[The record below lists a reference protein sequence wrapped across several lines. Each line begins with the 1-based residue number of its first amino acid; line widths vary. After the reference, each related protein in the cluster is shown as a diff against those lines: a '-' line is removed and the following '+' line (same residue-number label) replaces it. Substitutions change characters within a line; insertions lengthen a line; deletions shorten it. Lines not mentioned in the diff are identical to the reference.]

1 MNLQIAQ
8 IAAYLTQRFQTE
20 VKVLRLRNPDD
31 TGFTQTPMMDGA
43 PFLDVAEA
51 PALKTFGYGK
61 PILVECLI
69 NGKPSRLVLQTAA
82 ANSFGHDWR
91 ADRAAEMLLSYDT
104 YNSLPHHTHALDVGV
119 ITTDDQLIS
128 LAEGDEFFV
137 LTDYVSGEPY
147 ARDLIRLRD
156 TGEATGADLRRA
168 RQLALYLAEIHSV
181 KHAAPALYARRIRDT
196 VGSGEGIMG
205 LADSYA
211 ADNGL
216 VEWSWLEEFEK
227 TCVTWRWRLKNK
239 THRLAQV
246 HGDFHPYHV
255 FFERSGE
262 FHVVDRSRGA
272 WGEPADDVA
281 CMAINYLF
289 FSLQRSGWLASPFE
303 QLWNI
308 FWNTYL
314 TATKDHELLTVVP
327 PFFAWRALVLASPT
341 WYNIS
346 DAVRYALLG
355 AARAMLQTNL
365 FNPADMNAY
374 LSVGDEVMV
383 DSG

>member
-147 ARDLIRLRD
+147 A
-156 TGEATGADLRRA
+156 
-168 RQLALYLAEIHSV
+168 V
-181 KHAAPALYARRIRDT
+181 
-196 VGSGEGIMG
+196 
-205 LADSYA
+205 
-211 ADNGL
+211 
-216 VEWSWLEEFEK
+216 
-227 TCVTWRWRLKNK
+227 
-239 THRLAQV
+239 
-246 HGDFHPYHV
+246 
-255 FFERSGE
+255 
-262 FHVVDRSRGA
+262 
-272 WGEPADDVA
+272 
-281 CMAINYLF
+281 
-289 FSLQRSGWLASPFE
+289 
-303 QLWNI
+303 
-308 FWNTYL
+308 
-314 TATKDHELLTVVP
+314 
-327 PFFAWRALVLASPT
+327 
-341 WYNIS
+341 
-346 DAVRYALLG
+346 
-355 AARAMLQTNL
+355 
-365 FNPADMNAY
+365 
-374 LSVGDEVMV
+374 
-383 DSG
+383 

>member
-1 MNLQIAQ
+1 MKLQTAQ
-8 IAAYLTQRFQTE
+8 IAAYLTQRFRTE
-20 VKVLRLRNPDD
+20 VKVLRLRNPEDA
-31 TGFTQTPMMDGA
+31 DGA
-43 PFLDVAEA
+43 AFLDVTET
-51 PALKTFGYGK
+51 PALKTFGYGE

-104 YNSLPHHTHALDVGV
+104 YNTLPHHTHALDFGV
-119 ITTDDQLIS
+119 ITNNEQLMS

-137 LTDYVSGEPY
+137 LTDHVNGEPY
-147 ARDLIRLRD
+147 ARDLLRLRD

-168 RQLALYLAEIHSV
+168 RQLALYLAEIHAV
-181 KHAAPALYARRIRDT
+181 KHAAPALYTRRIRDT
-196 VGSGEGIMG
+196 LGSGEGIMG
-205 LADSYA
+205 LTDSYA
-211 ADNGL
+211 ADNPL

-227 TCVTWRWRLKNK
+227 ICVTWRWRLKQK

-246 HGDFHPYHV
+246 HGDFHPYNV
-255 FFERSGE
+255 YFERNGE
-262 FHVVDRSRGA
+262 FQVVDRSRGA

-289 FSLQRSGWLASPFE
+289 FSLQRSGWLTAPFA

-314 TATKDHELLTVVP
+314 TATKDNELLTVVP

-341 WYNIS
+341 WYNITDS
-346 DAVRYALLG
+346 VRYALLG
-355 AARAMLQTNL
+355 AARAMLQTDL
-365 FNPADMNAY
+365 FNPADINAY
-374 LSVGDEVMV
+374 LSVGDE
-383 DSG
+383 G